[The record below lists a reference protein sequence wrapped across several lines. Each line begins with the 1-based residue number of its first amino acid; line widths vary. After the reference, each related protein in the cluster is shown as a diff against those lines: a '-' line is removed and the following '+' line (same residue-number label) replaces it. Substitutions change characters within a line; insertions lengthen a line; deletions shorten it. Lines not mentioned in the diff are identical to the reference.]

1 MVHILDRFER
11 SFERLME
18 GSIGRVFNSPIQPAE
33 IGRKLERAMLDH
45 RVASTNAIL
54 APNDFR
60 VAMHP
65 SDMLQFVDYIN
76 GLNRQMESWL
86 SEVAAQHGLTLVDR
100 VRVQI
105 DGDERVSR
113 RSIAV
118 RATIADRPEINAQAQ
133 QQVQQTEIYR
143 VVECETGSPPHR
155 LRILSGA
162 RAGEEIIIRNPVTT
176 IGRSLDNDLVLQ
188 SHDVSRHHARIE
200 RSGTQLVVSD
210 LASTN
215 GTQVNSQPVHSHLIQ
230 PGDEL
235 TFGTVRVQFLALDRW
250 NVPGHSIHA

>member
-1 MVHILDRFER
+1 MVNILDRFER

-45 RVASTNAIL
+45 RVASTNATL

-60 VAMHP
+60 VAMNP
-65 SDMLQFVDYIN
+65 ADMLQFLDYIN

-86 SEVAAQHGLTLVDR
+86 TEVAGQHSLTLVDR

-113 RSIAV
+113 RSISV
-118 RATIADRPEINAQAQ
+118 RATIADRPEVNAKAQ

-143 VVECETGSPPHR
+143 VVERETGSAPHR
-155 LRILSGA
+155 LRILSGS
-162 RAGEEIIIRNPVTT
+162 RTGEEIIVRNAMTT
-176 IGRSLDNDLVLQ
+176 VGRSFDNDLVLQ
-188 SHDVSRHHARIE
+188 SQDVSRHHARIE
-200 RSGTQLVVSD
+200 RSGSQLIVSD

-215 GTQVNSQPVHSHLIQ
+215 GTRVNGQPIHSHLIQ

-235 TFGTVRVQFLALDRW
+235 TFGTVRVQLLALDRW
-250 NVPGHSIHA
+250 DMPGYPSHA